1 MNPADQ
7 LRLFVIALQF
17 YTRIP
22 IVGAI
27 ARWSRYSSARLALA
41 TRYFPLV
48 GLLLGLIIAVVYV
61 LLAFVL
67 PHSVAVLIA
76 LITGVLLTG
85 AFHEDGWADFCDGF
99 GGHVSR
105 ERTLEIMT
113 DSRIGAY
120 GAIGTMLLLLLK
132 FEVLASI
139 DSNWTALMFVCAHPF
154 SRACSVA
161 IMLMLPYARL
171 DDESKAKPIARGVRR
186 VDCLIAMLIGLL
198 PIVGAVIWLNE
209 YEAFLLPMLLAM
221 TTTVWLA
228 RKFYRRLQG
237 YTGDCLGATQQLT
250 ETLFYLGLL
259 CWLTIYQTAMESAS
273 L

>member
-1 MNPADQ
+1 MNPIDE

-22 IVGAI
+22 VVGRLAH
-27 ARWSRYSSARLALA
+27 WSQYSSARLGTA

-48 GLLLGLIIAVVYV
+48 GLLVGLLVAMVYV
-61 LLAFVL
+61 IMALVF
-67 PHSVAVLIA
+67 PHSVAVIIA

-99 GGHVSR
+99 GGTVSR
-105 ERTLEIMT
+105 ERTLDIMT

-120 GAIGTMLLLLLK
+120 GAIGCTLLLLLK

-139 DSNWTALMFVCAHPF
+139 ESQWTPLVFICAHPF
-154 SRACSVA
+154 SRACAVA
-161 IMLMLPYARL
+161 VMMMLPYARPN
-171 DDESKAKPIARGVRR
+171 DESKAKPVAQSVRR
-186 VDCLIAMLIGLL
+186 LDFLIAVLMGLL
-198 PIVGAVIWLNE
+198 PILAAVIWLNE

-221 TTTVWLA
+221 TTTVWMS

-250 ETLFYLGLL
+250 ETMFYLGLL